1 MKLSKTETT
10 LSAAALKAGMTE
22 KTARKWRRRAQPPSE
37 AKTTRTYRT
46 RSDPFAAVWGELE
59 PFLLCDPSV
68 EALTLFEY
76 LTRTYPD
83 EFQANQ
89 VRTLQRRVKLWRLE
103 HGAEREVF
111 FPQIHLPGRQGQS
124 DFTSMNEVQV
134 TIAGQ
139 PFAHLLYHFTLTY
152 SNWEWGLVCATE
164 SYESLAQ
171 GLQTALWEV
180 GGVPLEHRTDSL
192 AAAVTPR
199 QTKREFT
206 EKYQGLLRHYGL
218 QASHT
223 NPGCGHENGDVEQSH
238 YRFKQAVKQELLLRG
253 SRDFTSRSA
262 YEEFLRRLFQRR
274 NHRRRERVAADVLA
288 LRALPERRLE
298 AFTSERHRVTKASTI
313 QVRGNF
319 YSVPSQ
325 WIGEWVEV
333 RVYGEQLEVW
343 LGGKCLQRMTRRR
356 GQGQAQI
363 NYRHVI
369 HSLVRKPGAFAH
381 YQYQPSLFPRS
392 VFRLAWEALQAQH
405 QATRTNE
412 AEHEYLNILY
422 LAAQESEELV
432 AQVLQEMLAQ
442 EQVVTSQDVRAQVAA
457 RCTEALSSVP
467 GVFVPLL
474 ELSAYDGLWAE
485 VTA

>member
-22 KTARKWRRRAQPPSE
+22 KTARKWRQRGQSPSE
-37 AKTTRTYRT
+37 TKTPRTYRT
-46 RSDPFAAVWGELE
+46 RSDPFAGVWGELE

-83 EFQANQ
+83 EFQASQ

-111 FPQIHLPGRQGQS
+111 FPQIHFPGRQGQS
-124 DFTSMNEVQV
+124 DFTSMNEVNV
-134 TIAGQ
+134 TLAGQ

-171 GLQTALWEV
+171 GLQTALWEL
-180 GGVPLEHRTDSL
+180 GGVPVEHRTDSL
-192 AAAVTPR
+192 SAAVTPR
-199 QTKREFT
+199 QTKMEFT

-253 SRDFTSRSA
+253 SRDFASRAA

-274 NHRRRERVAADVLA
+274 NHLRRERVTADVLA

-298 AFTSERHRVTKASTI
+298 AFTSERHRVTKASSI

-333 RVYGEQLEVW
+333 RVSGEQLEVW
-343 LGGKCLQRMTRRR
+343 LGGKCCQRMARLR

-363 NYRHVI
+363 NDRHII
-369 HSLVRKPGAFAH
+369 HSLVRKPGAFQH

-392 VFRLAWEALQAQH
+392 VFRLVWDALQAQYA
-405 QATRTNE
+405 QTRTNE
-412 AEHEYLNILY
+412 AEREYLNILY

-432 AQVLQEMLAQ
+432 AQVLQELVAK
-442 EQVVTSQDVRAQVAA
+442 EQVVTSHDVRAQVAA
-457 RCTEALSSVP
+457 RRSEALCSVP
-467 GVFVPLL
+467 GVFLPLL
-474 ELSAYDGLWAE
+474 ELSAYDGLLGE